1 LASSKLFRFF
11 YTTYLKDSGDVRVI
25 IELGVLLTLL
35 LKLILPLLRIGAF
48 MLSSPIFSVDAV
60 SLRFRISIAVV
71 LSVLVINVAPI
82 PEYDPLSA
90 NGVLFALIEVF
101 IGLMMGFV
109 LQIVSAAFT
118 VGGSFIS
125 NSMGL
130 SFANIVDPG
139 MGNVPVVSQFFI
151 LLATLVFLAINGHLL
166 LMQVLIESFITI
178 PIGNYPDLSGWFDI
192 LWLWTPKMFIAGV
205 ALGLPVVIALL
216 IINLGLGIVTR
227 AAPAMNIF
235 SIGFPALLIG
245 GLILILV
252 ALPSIGTSMEAL
264 WTEGVDTINRLL
276 GI

>member
-1 LASSKLFRFF
+1 
-11 YTTYLKDSGDVRVI
+11 VI

-264 WTEGVDTINRLL
+264 WTEGDDTINRLL